1 MKISTNPPSNYTAI
15 NKPVAHVQMRKPKRV
30 HTGDGAIARRLSN
43 CSLEPYPEGPCGWN
57 RDAVSTTDRRKQAW
71 FCIALLC
78 TSTEPQMP
86 ELREN

>member
-1 MKISTNPPSNYTAI
+1 
-15 NKPVAHVQMRKPKRV
+15 MRKPKRV

-43 CSLEPYPEGPCGWN
+43 CSLEPYPEAPCGWN